1 MSTTASTYRKKEG
14 TKMPIDVKPLSR
26 EFIFDGRTL
35 PDPDPDKFVEQVR
48 EMYIPTI
55 PEITTAKVV
64 GPECVDGKLR
74 YTFTRAIGD
83 KG

>member
-1 MSTTASTYRKKEG
+1 
-14 TKMPIDVKPLSR
+14 MPIQVTTLER
-26 EFIFDGRTL
+26 QFVFDGRTL
-35 PDPDPDKFVEQVR
+35 PDPDPTKSVEQVR
-48 EMYIPTI
+48 EMYIPTL

-64 GPECVDGKLR
+64 GPECVEGKMR